1 MRRFSLVWSSCF
13 KRTAK
18 LFLRQHPDLHDVLS
32 DVLHKLEC
40 DPHDPALRLHALR
53 GKLEGKQAVSLTYS
67 YRLVVTVETT
77 ESEVILHDIGSH
89 DKVYK

>member
-1 MRRFSLVWSSCF
+1 MPRFSLVWSSCF

-18 LFLRQHPDLHDVLS
+18 RFLRQHPDLRNVLS

-40 DPHDPALRLHALR
+40 DPNDPSLRVHALR

-67 YRLVVTVETT
+67 YRLVVKIEIT
-77 ESEVILHDIGSH
+77 ESEIILLDIGSH
-89 DKVYK
+89 DEVYK

>member
-18 LFLRQHPDLHDVLS
+18 RFLRQHPDLRNVLGDVLR
-32 DVLHKLEC
+32 KLER
-40 DPHDPALRLHALR
+40 DPNDPALRLHALR

-67 YRLVVTVETT
+67 YRLVVKIEIT
-77 ESEVILHDIGSH
+77 ESEIILHDIGSH
-89 DKVYK
+89 DEVYK